1 MREEEWTWGGGDKS
15 CARMGG
21 DVGFIE
27 LHWPALR
34 AALSCTRFRE
44 SSRCLTPAKEIRLHP
59 LYPPL
64 HRGAPH
70 VSRFTLFANY
80 VEGRSQT

>member
-1 MREEEWTWGGGDKS
+1 M
-15 CARMGG
+15 
-21 DVGFIE
+21 DVGRRRQELRQDGRRRAASLSFIGPHSVP
-27 LHWPALR
+27 LL